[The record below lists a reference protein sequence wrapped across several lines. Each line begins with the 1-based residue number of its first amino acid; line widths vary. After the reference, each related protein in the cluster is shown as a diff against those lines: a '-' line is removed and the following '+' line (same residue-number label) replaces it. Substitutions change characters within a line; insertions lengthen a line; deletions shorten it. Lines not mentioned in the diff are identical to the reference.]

1 MTETGAARAQ
11 RRGRGDV
18 GGGPAPQLPRLRR
31 RLVRWYEDPRV
42 TAAFQYTLRED
53 DRFPTG
59 LVTTDLTEAYPAL
72 EEWQAWGWTARPEPT
87 APPPPDTCS

>member
-1 MTETGAARAQ
+1 M
-11 RRGRGDV
+11 
-18 GGGPAPQLPRLRR
+18 
-31 RLVRWYEDPRV
+31 

-72 EEWQAWGWTARPEPT
+72 EEWQAWGDRDPTGPRPKR
-87 APPPPDTCS
+87 TC